1 MQSHEGYN
9 VCLFVLES
17 CGFNCMII
25 RDDADFA
32 AVKSYC
38 VILTNVSFILST
50 PFKSVSVE

>member
-1 MQSHEGYN
+1 
-9 VCLFVLES
+9 
-17 CGFNCMII
+17 MII